1 MLILCS
7 GYAEGVKNTE
17 TLYLLLFKQK
27 EMQSEKKDP
36 FSFVPT
42 RFEYSTGK

>member
-17 TLYLLLFKQK
+17 TLYLQLFKQR
-27 EMQSEKKDP
+27 EMHSEKKNP
-36 FSFVPT
+36 FSLVPT